1 VNRARARGAY
11 GNVLW
16 RPVDDWPGNV
26 AVFGHLYSCTD
37 GPPRP
42 PRQQAGPG
50 RAGASSSRCSGR
62 AARRRP
68 RRHHQQG
75 LVDPPHPATPL
86 AGAQCG
92 RPRVRLSRPLR
103 DTESRPKLSLGRGSK
118 GPEPP
123 ACARRVRALVAFIGA
138 DGAQR
143 AALAHA
149 QHGIRP
155 HDKGAQ
161 SDDAR

>member
-1 VNRARARGAY
+1 MRV
-11 GNVLW
+11 
-16 RPVDDWPGNV
+16 WPCICIT
-26 AVFGHLYSCTD
+26 YSCTA
-37 GPPRP
+37 RP
-42 PRQQAGPG
+42 AGSIMQQAAGGRQGRGRGPS
-50 RAGASSSRCSGR
+50 SSSRCSGR